1 MGAACGE
8 PRRAPRPRPR
18 QIGKAAPVPAHQ
30 GGGAGGDPDAAGPHP
45 RAGEPL
51 LVRRSRDLMGT
62 VFEVLAVAPETPA
75 TLSAIDAAF
84 DEVARLEEMM
94 SEWRPSSEISRVN
107 DAAGRAPVR
116 VDRELLDVIRES
128 LRIARLSHG
137 KFDITWAAL
146 RGLWDFNAADPRPPS
161 RAEAAG
167 RARLVR
173 WQDVALDEATGT
185 VMLRRAGMAIG
196 LGGIAK
202 GYALDRAAAI
212 LEARGL
218 HDFVIYGG
226 GQVLLRGQKGDRP
239 WRVGI
244 QHPRRPGV
252 YFAYFSPGPGSVA
265 TSGDYEHAFLHEG
278 VRYHHILDPATGYP
292 SYASVAVTVV
302 APTAL
307 AADAIDT
314 ALFILGPEEGQRVA
328 RAEGVEAL
336 FIDPQ
341 MRIITTRGF
350 RRELTLVT
358 PLDAEDAAP
367 LPDGGPPGQR

>member
-1 MGAACGE
+1 
-8 PRRAPRPRPR
+8 
-18 QIGKAAPVPAHQ
+18 
-30 GGGAGGDPDAAGPHP
+30 
-45 RAGEPL
+45 
-51 LVRRSRDLMGT
+51 MGT
-62 VFEVLAVAPETPA
+62 VFEILAVAPESRA
-75 TLSAIDAAF
+75 TSDALDAAF
-84 DEVARLEEMM
+84 DEVARLEDMM
-94 SEWRPSSEISRVN
+94 SEWRPESQVSRVN
-107 DAAGRAPVR
+107 DAAGRAPVP
-116 VDRELLDVIRES
+116 VDRELFEVIRES
-128 LRIARLSHG
+128 LRIAEVSHG
-137 KFDITWAAL
+137 KFDVTWAAL
-146 RGLWDFNAADPRPPS
+146 RGLWDFNAPDPRPPS
-161 RAEAAG
+161 RAAAAA

-173 WQDVALDEATGT
+173 YRDVVLDAAASS
-185 VMLRRAGMAIG
+185 VMLRRPGMAIG

-212 LEARGL
+212 LEAREL

-265 TSGDYEHAFLHEG
+265 TSGDYEHAFVHEG
-278 VRYHHILDPATGYP
+278 VRYHHILDPVTGYP
-292 SYASVAVTVV
+292 AYASVAVTVF

-314 ALFILGPEEGQRVA
+314 ALFILGPEEGQRLA

-350 RRELTLVT
+350 RRELTLV
-358 PLDAEDAAP
+358 AP
-367 LPDGGPPGQR
+367 LEATDAVPPPDGGTP